1 MHRSSL
7 DCLVDPWAARTW
19 QLLEEQ
25 VATGSSPLEAVMK
38 NISTSLLKRSASS
51 VLNPVCL
58 LSKQDGQSLVAS
70 RWAQIV
76 TDLHTK
82 CITIFFT
89 HFYNQYKSCFY
100 NP

>member
-1 MHRSSL
+1 MPRSSL

-25 VATGSSPLEAVMK
+25 VAAGSSPLETVMK

-58 LSKQDGQSLVAS
+58 LSKQNGQSLVAS
-70 RWAQIV
+70 RWA
-76 TDLHTK
+76 DCDRPPHK
-82 CITIFFT
+82 MHHHIFYTFL
-89 HFYNQYKSCFY
+89 Q
-100 NP
+100 PV